1 LAEERLK
8 ELENEGKGKSSD
20 EPPVKRAL
28 LKARD
33 YTVSAVKSYV
43 TSILVEM
50 KTSSNFVRLF
60 HLSCCNELG
69 VVGCSVQVTK
79 IV

>member
-1 LAEERLK
+1 MAEERLK

-43 TSILVEM
+43 TSILVEI
-50 KTSSNFVRLF
+50 TSSNFVRLF
-60 HLSCCNELG
+60 HLSYCNELG